1 MYSRQERLS
10 VYHRFTEVP
19 CLRASLN
26 QSKAPWRVCYDE
38 QGLVPL
44 LLPDF
49 ILFFNI
55 SLKCARC
62 PPFALA
68 IVSYKENA
76 YANIKTDNCL

>member
-49 ILFFNI
+49 ILYI
-55 SLKCARC
+55 VKMRSLSSLCSGHR
-62 PPFALA
+62 F
-68 IVSYKENA
+68 I
-76 YANIKTDNCL
+76 